1 MRRLTASRLSGLR
14 VFAVAARHQ
23 SYSAAAAEL
32 CVTQAAVSQQI
43 RNLEQ
48 SLGCR
53 LFRRRGASMRLTEQG
68 EALLP
73 FVEQGLALLRQGLE
87 QLAPS
92 TAGPLAISVLPS
104 LAARWLMPR
113 LWRFAEAHPDIEI
126 RLQPSQ
132 QLADFSGGQVDLA
145 IRYGRGQYPDL
156 ACELL
161 MADTAFPVCSP
172 ALAGRLGSLE
182 ELAGVPLVTAP
193 EYAGVSWA
201 NWLALAGRP
210 ELLARCRQMT
220 VDDGSLALDM
230 VLAGQGVTL
239 SRSVLVADLLRDGR
253 LCRPFAPELK
263 PLHQYYLVW
272 RPDSPRLTE
281 IRLFCDWLHREA
293 GSLKPPASRF

>member
-14 VFAVAARHQ
+14 VFVVAARHH

-53 LFRRRGASMRLTEQG
+53 LFRRAGASMVLTEQG

-73 FVEQGLALLRQGLE
+73 FVEQGLALLQQGVA

-92 TAGPLAISVLPS
+92 SPGPLSISMLPS

-132 QLADFSGGQVDLA
+132 QLADFGTGKTDLA
-145 IRYGRGQYPDL
+145 IRYGLGDYPEL
-156 ACELL
+156 ACEYL

-172 ALAGRLGSLE
+172 ALSRRLGSLDD
-182 ELAGVPLVTAP
+182 LAGVPLVTAP

-201 NWLALAGRP
+201 NWLALAGRA
-210 ELLARCRQMT
+210 ELLGRCRQLT

-230 VLAGQGVTL
+230 VLAGQGVAL

-253 LCRPFAPELK
+253 LCRPFGTELK

-272 RPDSPRLTE
+272 RPDSPRLAQ
-281 IRLFCDWLHREA
+281 IRQFCDWLHREA
-293 GSLKPPASRF
+293 

>member
-23 SYSAAAAEL
+23 SYSAAATEL

-53 LFRRRGASMRLTEQG
+53 LFHRSGASMLLTGQG
-68 EALLP
+68 EQLLP
-73 FVEQGLALLRQGLE
+73 FVEQGLALLQQGLE
-87 QLAPS
+87 HLGTPDS
-92 TAGPLAISVLPS
+92 GPLSISVLPS

-113 LWRFAEAHPDIEI
+113 LWRFTEAHPGIEI

-132 QLADFSGGQVDLA
+132 QLADFGAGKTDLA
-145 IRYGRGQYPDL
+145 IRYGLGDYPEL
-156 ACELL
+156 ACEYL

-172 ALAGRLGSLE
+172 QLAPRLRRIE
-182 ELAGVPLVTAP
+182 DLARVPLVAGP

-201 NWLALAGRP
+201 NWLALAGKQA
-210 ELLARCRQMT
+210 LLGQCRQLV
-220 VDDGSLALDM
+220 VDDGSLGLDM
-230 VLAGQGVTL
+230 VLAGQGVAL
-239 SRSVLVADLLRDGR
+239 SRSVLVEDLLREGR

-272 RPDSPRLTE
+272 RPDSPRRLQ
-281 IRLFCDWLHREA
+281 IRTFCDWLHGEA
-293 GSLKPPASRF
+293 GN

>member
-1 MRRLTASRLSGLR
+1 MTASRLSGLR
-14 VFAVAARHQ
+14 VFAVAARHR
-23 SYSAAAAEL
+23 SYSAAAVEL

-53 LFRRRGASMRLTEQG
+53 LFRRAGASMLLTEQG
-68 EALLP
+68 QALLP
-73 FVEQGLALLRQGLE
+73 FVEQGLALLQQGLE
-87 QLAPS
+87 QLLPS
-92 TAGPLAISVLPS
+92 SPGPLAISVLPS

-132 QLADFSGGQVDLA
+132 QLADFGAGKTDLA
-145 IRYGRGQYPDL
+145 IRYGLGDYPEL
-156 ACELL
+156 ACEYL

-172 ALAGRLGSLE
+172 ALSRRLGSLDD
-182 ELAGVPLVTAP
+182 LAGVPLVTAP

-210 ELLARCRQMT
+210 ELLARCRQLT

-239 SRSVLVADLLRDGR
+239 SRSVLVAELLRDGR
-253 LCRPFAPELK
+253 LCRPFVPELK

-272 RPDSPRLTE
+272 RPDSPRLAQ
-281 IRLFCDWLHREA
+281 IRQCCDWLHREA
-293 GSLKPPASRF
+293 GSLKPDA

>member
-14 VFAVAARHQ
+14 VFAVAARHR
-23 SYSAAAAEL
+23 SYSAAAVEL

-53 LFRRRGASMRLTEQG
+53 LFRRAGASMLLTEQG
-68 EALLP
+68 QALLP
-73 FVEQGLALLRQGLE
+73 FVEQGLALLQQGLE
-87 QLAPS
+87 QLLPS
-92 TAGPLAISVLPS
+92 SPGPLAISVLPS

-132 QLADFSGGQVDLA
+132 QLADFGAGKTDLA
-145 IRYGRGQYPDL
+145 IRYGLGDYPEL
-156 ACELL
+156 ACEYL

-172 ALAGRLGSLE
+172 ALSRRLGSLDD
-182 ELAGVPLVTAP
+182 LAGVPLVTAP

-210 ELLARCRQMT
+210 ELLARCRQLT

-239 SRSVLVADLLRDGR
+239 SRSVLVAELLRDGR
-253 LCRPFAPELK
+253 LCRPFVPELK

-272 RPDSPRLTE
+272 RPDSPRLAQ
-281 IRLFCDWLHREA
+281 IRQCCDWLHREA
-293 GSLKPPASRF
+293 GSLKPDA